1 MKTLSVKYYPIVAN
15 AILLM
20 LMVVQYINLDFRGIF
35 AWITGMGLWP
45 LYNHLIQSKQMRFC
59 LWHRV
64 LLYNIGFYAVISL
77 SIWFKIEFNHYFYL
91 ALTINIL
98 TLIIATVLY
107 FKDGCFQTNKK
118 SILRSW
124 ERHGLRS
131 LGSTERQ
138 RARGFNKGLCGF
150 SLYLHSNSKR

>member
-1 MKTLSVKYYPIVAN
+1 MKTLSVKYFPILAN
-15 AILLM
+15 MILLM

-35 AWITGMGLWP
+35 AWITGLGLWP
-45 LYNHLIQSKQMRFC
+45 LANLIIQSKQMRFC
-59 LWHRV
+59 AWHRV

-91 ALTINIL
+91 ALTINAL
-98 TLIIATVLY
+98 ALIIATVLY

-131 LGSTERQ
+131 LESIERQ
-138 RARGFNKGLCGF
+138 RAGGIDKVMRRFF
-150 SLYLHSNSKR
+150 MYLHLNRKK